1 MVAKTFSATLIG
13 IEAFPVTVEVDLRG
27 LSEKG
32 PNFLLVGLPDKAVE
46 ESKVRVRSAILNS
59 ELDFPFQHQIV
70 CNLAPGDIRKEGPS
84 LDLPIAI
91 GLLASR
97 NIVPLSEL
105 EGTLFL
111 GELGLDGK
119 LRSIDGAVSIA
130 LMAAEKGFR
139 RLVLPMPNADEA
151 AVAPNIE
158 VYGVETLVDAVALL
172 NGADGFAPV
181 CFTPTS
187 EDLLPPYSVDYSDVK
202 GQRQAIRALEIA
214 ASGGHNVL
222 MVGPPGSGKTML
234 ARRLPTILPPLTIEE
249 AIEVTRIYSASGM
262 KGGRQGLIWE
272 RPFRSPH
279 HSASHAAVV
288 GGGKNPKPGE
298 VSLGHKGVLFL
309 DEMPEFDRQVLE
321 ALRQPLEDGVVT
333 VSRVQATMTFPAECV
348 LIGAMNPCPCG
359 FKGLPEQKCVS
370 SPNVCGRYASKIS
383 GPLLDRIDLQID
395 VPRLKPDELMGMA
408 EGEPSAAI
416 RERVVAARLR
426 QYARLGPGRV
436 NAKMAP
442 REIREL
448 IPLDDECRDFMK
460 LIMNR
465 MNISARV
472 FDRIL
477 KVGLTIADLAGSDRV
492 LKPHLAEAVQYRDRT
507 EI

>member
-1 MVAKTFSATLIG
+1 M
-13 IEAFPVTVEVDLRG
+13 R
-27 LSEKG
+27 EKG
-32 PNFLLVGLPDKAVE
+32 G
-46 ESKVRVRSAILNS
+46 
-59 ELDFPFQHQIV
+59 
-70 CNLAPGDIRKEGPS
+70 
-84 LDLPIAI
+84 
-91 GLLASR
+91 
-97 NIVPLSEL
+97 
-105 EGTLFL
+105 
-111 GELGLDGK
+111 
-119 LRSIDGAVSIA
+119 
-130 LMAAEKGFR
+130 
-139 RLVLPMPNADEA
+139 
-151 AVAPNIE
+151 
-158 VYGVETLVDAVALL
+158 
-172 NGADGFAPV
+172 
-181 CFTPTS
+181 
-187 EDLLPPYSVDYSDVK
+187 
-202 GQRQAIRALEIA
+202 LEIPYLH
-214 ASGGHNVL
+214 GGQILVWPDGREQR
-222 MVGPPGSGKTML
+222 VDGL
-234 ARRLPTILPPLTIEE
+234 A
-249 AIEVTRIYSASGM
+249 
-262 KGGRQGLIWE
+262 
-272 RPFRSPH
+272 
-279 HSASHAAVV
+279 
-288 GGGKNPKPGE
+288 
-298 VSLGHKGVLFL
+298 
-309 DEMPEFDRQVLE
+309 E